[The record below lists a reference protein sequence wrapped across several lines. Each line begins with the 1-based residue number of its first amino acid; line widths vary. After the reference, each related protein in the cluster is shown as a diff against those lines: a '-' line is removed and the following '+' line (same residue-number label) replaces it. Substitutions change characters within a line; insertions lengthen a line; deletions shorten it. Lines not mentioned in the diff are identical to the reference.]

1 MAVKTT
7 KSKNNDSFFTRILD
21 LILNRDDED
30 ARKRKALKQI
40 SKEINSSKFK
50 FYKPST
56 GEILPQLGKAIFE
69 IYKTIGPA
77 QAMLQNSS
85 ASKVLRSI
93 LIESSLGKEQLEAVD
108 FISENRIRENAQT
121 TAIPT
126 LTNQVKEAI
135 RRIST
140 EFTIEKIKKL
150 EQKNAMLEW
159 FLSLLKYDYY
169 FFLKKMDSALIEHNY
184 SYSPKF
190 TPCRAE
196 YVLDDLRDFASIIYS
211 LPPGEDWASIFA
223 VLKSYK
229 NVEVVAA
236 NQWNKVFTLIKNIK
250 SSNILEYIIQHIAED
265 PSEKVIFDVYN
276 EKVVELWLQKIKSSA
291 EMQIQK
297 IQTEKRNDK
306 ITELATELFGTSEVI
321 RLSKYN
327 ENENEPF
334 AKRMIT
340 GFVYAQ
346 PLNYLYSFLLD
357 YFKKDIRNMVN
368 LFLVRGQWNP
378 AIPSKPFSDSF
389 HSLMD
394 ISEAIRL
401 FDESL
406 NDSSPTGGKIRMLLA
421 KADRNKDN
429 LRVLRN
435 VLKEVN
441 EKAETFIRT
450 AGKDFIIIGKNL
462 KLLLEDYMNPKHEVI
477 NNWKEII
484 HNCDEDIKP
493 WITTVYK
500 KIYNLVMLLQFYVK
514 D

>member
-1 MAVKTT
+1 
-7 KSKNNDSFFTRILD
+7 
-21 LILNRDDED
+21 
-30 ARKRKALKQI
+30 
-40 SKEINSSKFK
+40 
-50 FYKPST
+50 
-56 GEILPQLGKAIFE
+56 
-69 IYKTIGPA
+69 
-77 QAMLQNSS
+77 MLQNSS
-85 ASKVLRSI
+85 TSKVLRSI

-211 LPPGEDWASIFA
+211 LPPGEDWASIFS

-346 PLNYLYSFLLD
+346 P
-357 YFKKDIRNMVN
+357 
-368 LFLVRGQWNP
+368 FLVRGQWNP

-484 HNCDEDIKP
+484 HNCDEDVKP